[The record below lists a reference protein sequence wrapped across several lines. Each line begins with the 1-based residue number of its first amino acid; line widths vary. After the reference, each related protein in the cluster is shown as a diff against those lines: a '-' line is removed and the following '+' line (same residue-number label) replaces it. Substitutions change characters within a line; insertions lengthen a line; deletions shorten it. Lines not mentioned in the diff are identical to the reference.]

1 MKKKITGKQLYI
13 YIFLFGV
20 YVVVPIILFSMYV
33 KNTALM
39 LIGFFLFLIVFVLA
53 IFSIIKS
60 WRE

>member
-1 MKKKITGKQLYI
+1 MKKKIVGKQLYI

-33 KNTALM
+33 KNAVLM
-39 LIGFFLFLIVFVLA
+39 LIGFSLFFIVFVLA
-53 IFSIIKS
+53 IFSTLKS